1 VSSIELPPE
10 NPARVAGGDDRL
22 LAGYDDS
29 QWTDEER
36 DALRAEAVDS
46 LGWEGME
53 AYQDDGP

>member
-1 VSSIELPPE
+1 MSNSNLPPE
-10 NPARVAGGDDRL
+10 NTKCVAGDDDQIL
-22 LAGYDDS
+22 GAYDDS

-46 LGWEGME
+46 LGWEGMD

>member
-1 VSSIELPPE
+1 MSSIKLPPE
-10 NPARVAGGDDRL
+10 NTKCVAGDDDRSL
-22 LAGYDDS
+22 DGIDDS